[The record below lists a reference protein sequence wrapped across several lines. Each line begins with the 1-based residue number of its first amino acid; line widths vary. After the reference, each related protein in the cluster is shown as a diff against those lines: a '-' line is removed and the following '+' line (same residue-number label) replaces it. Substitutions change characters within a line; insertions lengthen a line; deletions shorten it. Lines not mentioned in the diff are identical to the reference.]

1 MTLEYLISQ
10 YGYIALF
17 IGVFIEGETVLIVAG
32 FAARLGHLSLT
43 WVILIAFAGSL
54 AGDQFYFFLGRVRG
68 KTFLQKRPRWEAKV
82 KRVWALFEHYRT
94 LVILGF
100 RFMYGLRTVTPFAF
114 GLGGIGGIRFFVFN
128 AIGAAAWSVAVAF
141 VGYLFGAVA
150 RAVLVDVKQY
160 EHWIIPGV
168 LCAGALVWII
178 YFMHNRTKGRPK
190 P

>member
-1 MTLEYLISQ
+1 MTLEYLISH

-17 IGVFIEGETVLIVAG
+17 IGVFLEGETVLIAAG

-54 AGDQFYFFLGRVRG
+54 AGDQFYFFLGRIKG
-68 KTFLQKRPRWEAKV
+68 KAFLQRRPRWQAKV
-82 KRVWALFEHYRT
+82 KKVWALFERYRT

-100 RFMYGLRTVTPFAF
+100 RFMYGLRSVTPFAF
-114 GLGGIGGIRFFVFN
+114 GLSAISGIRFFILN
-128 AIGAAAWSVAVAF
+128 ATGAAVWSVAVGF

-150 RAVLVDVKQY
+150 RVVLVDVRGY

-178 YFMHNRTKGRPK
+178 YFLHNRAKSRLEP
-190 P
+190 

>member
-32 FAARLGHLSLT
+32 FAARLGHLSLM
-43 WVILIAFAGSL
+43 WVILIAFVGSL
-54 AGDQFYFFLGRVRG
+54 AGDQFFFFLGRVRG
-68 KTFLQKRPRWEAKV
+68 KAFLRKRPRWQAKV
-82 KRVWALFEHYRT
+82 KKVWALFGRYRT
-94 LVILGF
+94 LLMLGF
-100 RFMYGLRTVTPFAF
+100 RFMYGLRTVTPFAI
-114 GLGGIGGIRFFVFN
+114 GLSGVTRIRFFVCN
-128 AIGAAAWSVAVAF
+128 MIGGAVWSVVVAF

-150 RAVLVDVKQY
+150 EAILVDVKKY
-160 EHWIIPGV
+160 EHLIIPGV

-178 YFMHNRTKGRPK
+178 YFWHSGVKRRPE